1 MLTPEQEL
9 VLQSLLIRTTESLA
23 AYRRE
28 YPELQLASF
37 HFAPDGAWIAVEHEE
52 QEVWVDDE
60 ANETSNV
67 KDIVIRKS
75 PACTQI
81 LLKL

>member
-52 QEVWVDDE
+52 LLAISERL
-60 ANETSNV
+60 
-67 KDIVIRKS
+67 IRKS
-75 PACTQI
+75 PACSQI